1 MSARWLD
8 ADALLRA
15 GRDRRVQL
23 AIGVLFVLYLLYH
36 LTRFQFAKML
46 PIVLVGDSAILFEA
60 SRDTFT
66 RAAYPD
72 GTFPY
77 SPSAVILFRTLGL
90 AGPTAFMLGWYVLM
104 AAGLVVSVRAAMT
117 QERPEIRAAWP
128 LIGVVAVILAGS
140 PISWDLRNAN
150 SNLVYLGLVMAGYGL
165 AGRRPVLAG
174 VLVGLSVSLKLYS
187 GLLMAWLMVNGPRRM
202 FHAGTAAMAILW
214 IALPLALFGFD
225 GTWELYAGWRKQVAH
240 IADLTYHTALAA
252 NRETGPP
259 LVTLH
264 KAVVNLTGASF
275 QSSVTHA
282 WLWVLRA
289 IWLASLLWYAW
300 RCRRCLF
307 AAAPSRAALADWT
320 VLLIAPLPFSPWL
333 EPYHAIPLLVGAML
347 CIAIALDKQVQQRD
361 RTIACAALAALAL
374 FLVVRVPFAIRGL
387 QILAQFLVLTTALG
401 LLRPRLPRSPAT
413 YHPNIAISQRS
424 ATSGQK
430 IRSLRP

>member
-1 MSARWLD
+1 MLARWID
-8 ADALLRA
+8 ADVVLRA
-15 GRDRRVQL
+15 GRNRRVQGV
-23 AIGVLFVLYLLYH
+23 IGATFVFYLLYH
-36 LTRFQFAKML
+36 LTRFQFAQMW
-46 PIVLVGDSAILFEA
+46 PIVLVGDAAILFES

-77 SPSAVILFRTLGL
+77 SPSAVILFRALGL
-90 AGPTAFMLGWYVLM
+90 AGPTVFMLGWYVLM
-104 AAGLVVSVRAAMT
+104 AAGLVVSVRAALM
-117 QERPEIRAAWP
+117 QERVEIRAAWP
-128 LIGVVAVILAGS
+128 LIGAIAVILAGS

-150 SNLVYLGLVMAGYGL
+150 SNLVYVGLVMAGYGL

-202 FHAGTAAMAILW
+202 FYAGTPAMVILW
-214 IALPLALFGFD
+214 IALPLALFGLD
-225 GTWELYAGWRKQVAH
+225 GTLQLYGGWREQIAH

-264 KAVVNLTGASF
+264 KAIVNLTGESF
-275 QSSVTHA
+275 QSPITNA
-282 WLWVLRA
+282 WLWALRA
-289 IWLASLLWYAW
+289 IWLAALAWYAW
-300 RCRRCLF
+300 RCRHCLL

-347 CIAIALDKQVQQRD
+347 CTAIALDKQIQQRD
-361 RTIACAALAALAL
+361 RVIACAALAALAL
-374 FLVVRVPFAIRGL
+374 FLIVRVPFPIRGL
-387 QILAQFLVLTTALG
+387 QILGQFLALTVALG
-401 LLRPRLPRSPAT
+401 LLRPHLR
-413 YHPNIAISQRS
+413 
-424 ATSGQK
+424 
-430 IRSLRP
+430 RSLA